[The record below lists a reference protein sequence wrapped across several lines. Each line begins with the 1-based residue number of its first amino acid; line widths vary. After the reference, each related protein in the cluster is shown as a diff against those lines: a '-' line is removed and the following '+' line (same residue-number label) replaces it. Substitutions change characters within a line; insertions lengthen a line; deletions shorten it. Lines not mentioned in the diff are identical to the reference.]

1 MGEMDT
7 KLSLMI
13 NTYLWTGKII
23 MKEAENESQWMS
35 GKILAVWCH
44 GIEQKGYLIIKVEEI
59 TIINSFKV
67 FSCGRGAE
75 SYSNSRRD
83 FAQGKEFSF
92 NIFSLFSLMGFL
104 EHTLLMEQLFG
115 KREKRG
121 KGVFAG
127 INLWEG

>member
-23 MKEAENESQWMS
+23 SMKEAENESQWMS

-44 GIEQKGYLIIKVEEI
+44 GIQQKGYLIIKVEEI

-67 FSCGRGAE
+67 FSCEEEQRVIVIAGGGLKLKGR
-75 SYSNSRRD
+75 N
-83 FAQGKEFSF
+83 FFF
-92 NIFSLFSLMGFL
+92 NVFSLFSLMGFPRTYLFADGTIL
-104 EHTLLMEQLFG
+104 EKGRREERVYLLE
-115 KREKRG
+115 
-121 KGVFAG
+121 
-127 INLWEG
+127 